1 MSADILFWFNI
12 FIISLFLCVIVYIW
26 CVYLSSCKRN
36 LDALTERLGVINERI
51 GESIQHLHEEGN
63 SRKVIAEIF
72 SEDPLFA
79 KIWMMFDKT
88 LIAFRVHT
96 VDEDVITY
104 HSTVDADNYINF
116 ASVTS
121 GVNIAFWQNI
131 GGIFTGIGILG
142 TFIGLTS
149 GLMYIGYN
157 DINTESMA
165 VLMEGLGTAFF
176 TSLIG
181 VVFAL
186 VFNYCHK
193 ESSEKLQKE
202 IDITVEYIE
211 TLFGRMTVEKLL
223 VYNYEKIEEQTA
235 QFQSFSSTLAV
246 SIGDAFEEKL
256 SNSDLTA
263 ALGNVDKNTVEIK
276 QFLESDLSGIISGAI
291 STQLEPIF
299 RDLQESIS
307 KLSNSGLEAVAEGIQ
322 NSAGKEL
329 GDFAQTLQSLSDNIS
344 GSLHELQQTSGTVKA
359 DLNDSI
365 SAVISKLDDS
375 VNRIVEQTEHQ
386 SNALQGTSS
395 DIANDLKDCVKTLLM
410 EIGEQQKGVLG
421 NNSQLM
427 EKTQEEMNKLLLTM
441 QENVN
446 AISQETAQQ
455 RSALES
461 TTSQISN
468 EIQNSMKA
476 SLEGIEAS
484 IKSMVDQAKTQQLN
498 MEKASDNVGK
508 ALENNMS
515 TTIAAMAAQVAA
527 IKEQTDNQI
536 NSIKAQ
542 TAAQQNSMVETSN
555 NVNIAIAD
563 AMDNIKKQVID
574 IMEAYNAKN
583 KEAND
588 SLMVLIGRIRTDLMV
603 QQESLQKINTTVSGL
618 IKDASATADKF
629 GLAAKPVEAASNN
642 LSAQLQKSLDANDR
656 LNAHVMSSIDKLK
669 SVAETNTSGIKAI
682 STEFMSARR
691 GMEDTAREYREVSKQ
706 IDNILQSVN
715 NSLGEYNVRIL
726 EQYKKSLEMYV
737 KQQSQA
743 YGNLG
748 SLVEELAD
756 ALVENNN
763 VRN

>member
-1 MSADILFWFNI
+1 MSAEL
-12 FIISLFLCVIVYIW
+12 LG
-26 CVYLSSCKRN
+26 YLSDVIIAVIAILILGLGWSYKTSCVDQLSELKKILNSMNAEISDIGSFCSSTEKR
-36 LDALTERLGVINERI
+36 ARLSEILNKDNRI
-51 GESIQHLHEEGN
+51 GSLWKLYDKKLIT
-63 SRKVIAEIF
+63 RKRHGLQGDELAC
-72 SEDPLFA
+72 FA
-79 KIWMMFDKT
+79 TD
-88 LIAFRVHT
+88 
-96 VDEDVITY
+96 DVE
-104 HSTVDADNYINF
+104 NYINF
-116 ASVTS
+116 TS
-121 GVNIAFWQNI
+121 ITSTINMGFWHNI
-131 GGIFTGIGILG
+131 GGIFTGLGIFG
-142 TFIGLTS
+142 TFAGLTL
-149 GLMYIGYN
+149 GLYYIGEH
-157 DINTESMA
+157 DISAESMR
-165 VLMEGLGTAFF
+165 VLMSGLGTAFG
-176 TSLIG
+176 TSLCGIMA
-181 VVFAL
+181 AL
-186 VFNYCHK
+186 IFNWYHK
-193 ESSEKLQKE
+193 KYTEELQKE
-202 IDITVEYIE
+202 IDNTAEYLE
-211 TLFGRMTVEKLL
+211 ALFGRITIEQLL
-223 VYNYEKIEEQTA
+223 VDNYEQIEEQTA

-256 SNSDLTA
+256 SSSDLAVT
-263 ALGNVDKNTVEIK
+263 LGNVDKNTVEIK
-276 QFLESDLSGIISGAI
+276 QFLESNLSGVISGAI
-291 STQLEPIF
+291 SSQLEPIF
-299 RDLQESIS
+299 RDLQESIA

-329 GDFAQTLQSLSDNIS
+329 GDFAQKLQSLSDNIS

-508 ALENNMS
+508 ALENKMS

-527 IKEQTDNQI
+527 IKEQTENQI

-748 SLVEELAD
+748 ALVEELAD

-763 VRN
+763 VRK